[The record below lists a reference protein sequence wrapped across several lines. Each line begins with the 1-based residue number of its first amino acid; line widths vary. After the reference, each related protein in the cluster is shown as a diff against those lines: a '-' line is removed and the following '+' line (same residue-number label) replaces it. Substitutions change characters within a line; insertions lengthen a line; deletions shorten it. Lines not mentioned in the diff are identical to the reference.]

1 MSKNIEISPLRAG
14 YYRCYGRDTFRIK
27 RVKIMNYYQYR
38 WDIINAMGGILL
50 GLNEY
55 NNELSLLP
63 GYRLDNFTVNE
74 EH

>member
-1 MSKNIEISPLRAG
+1 
-14 YYRCYGRDTFRIK
+14 
-27 RVKIMNYYQYR
+27 MNYYLYR
-38 WDIINAMGGILL
+38 LDIINAMGGILL